1 MAYSSQQS
9 FKGKT
14 GPSLCLVPVLVS
26 DDVLPEEMAAPSIP
40 RLGES
45 LPSFGGELT
54 AHTPPDTMVMWTQ
67 SGCDQSSTRGPRTRS
82 ELSLM
87 QSGPWFPEVEFS
99 VGLSAEF
106 CVSTECEEGRV
117 TEATQ
122 PWPEVWQRPRET
134 LQVPHY
140 YKEVCMPL
148 RACRGRREESQ
159 HGRVENLAWEGFGVG
174 AQPVSS
180 LVPLMH
186 SVWCGAGPTSLLDSG
201 KNK

>member
-26 DDVLPEEMAAPSIP
+26 DDILLEEMAAPSIL
-40 RLGES
+40 RLRES

-87 QSGPWFPEVEFS
+87 QSGPWFPEVGFS

-106 CVSTECEEGRV
+106 CVSTEWEEGRV
-117 TEATQ
+117 AGATQ
-122 PWPEVWQRPRET
+122 PWPEVWQRPERPFKCPIIT
-134 LQVPHY
+134 
-140 YKEVCMPL
+140 KKFVCLLGHAEGEPAWGSGEL
-148 RACRGRREESQ
+148 GL
-159 HGRVENLAWEGFGVG
+159 GRVWSRCPARVLTCSPH
-174 AQPVSS
+174 AQ
-180 LVPLMH
+180 H
-186 SVWCGAGPTSLLDSG
+186 SVWCGAGPTSLLDLG